1 MYLILFTGTAMPAY
15 SNPGS
20 SPLPTMATVRK
31 SAAETEKKSFTLMVT
46 QLNKTATRGRRVFRL
61 EGCLSPGG

>member
-31 SAAETEKKSFTLMVT
+31 SAAETEKI
-46 QLNKTATRGRRVFRL
+46 
-61 EGCLSPGG
+61 LSRAWLHS